1 MVYKNQFPQLKMK
14 TFGPCWLL
22 ITMESNAYLLE
33 MPEELDIYPLI
44 HILDLYDYTQKEN
57 MDQIE
62 HLAMG

>member
-1 MVYKNQFPQLKMK
+1 
-14 TFGPCWLL
+14 
-22 ITMESNAYLLE
+22 MESNAYLLE

-44 HILDLYDYTQKEN
+44 HILDLYEYTQKEN